1 MEDAITSISGLS
13 SVITDFITNA
23 PTLIQ
28 FCLKTFPINV
38 GCVLG
43 LVGMVVA
50 FIRKMKPAGRA

>member
-1 MEDAITSISGLS
+1 MEGAITSISGLAG
-13 SVITDFITNA
+13 VISDFISTA

-28 FCLKTFPINV
+28 FCLTTFPINV

-50 FIRKMKPAGRA
+50 FIRKMKPAGKC